1 MIDKDVS
8 NTSSLSP
15 PHSVR
20 IGAAENQ
27 TRPSKFR
34 GGTSALDYASC
45 CCNAGVLEERLEVAP
60 PPDRRRLADR
70 AAEVTLECASE
81 SPCSR
86 RRVLVRLLERAGEAC
101 RPFRPQSLE
110 TPAKPMRRLT
120 IHFCEAGTFLYCAGR
135 AKVVRKKTSDSD
147 LAGKRR
153 CSSINTPWVPPGSA
167 AGKVLS
173 CHGPIDW
180 KSGVVTKEDV
190 QADSSVSVLC
200 IDYDFSLPFS
210 PRNYQ

>member
-1 MIDKDVS
+1 M
-8 NTSSLSP
+8 
-15 PHSVR
+15 
-20 IGAAENQ
+20 
-27 TRPSKFR
+27 
-34 GGTSALDYASC
+34 
-45 CCNAGVLEERLEVAP
+45 
-60 PPDRRRLADR
+60 
-70 AAEVTLECASE
+70 
-81 SPCSR
+81 
-86 RRVLVRLLERAGEAC
+86 RLLERAGEAC

-110 TPAKPMRRLT
+110 TPANAPFLT
-120 IHFCEAGTFLYCAGR
+120 IHFCEAGTFPFCAGR
-135 AKVVRKKTSDSD
+135 AKVVRKRTSDSD

-167 AGKVLS
+167 AEKVLS

-190 QADSSVSVLC
+190 HADYSVSVLC